1 MDESQDLIQQ
11 MTLEEKASLC
21 SGKNFWHLQD
31 IPRLRIPSIMVADGP
46 HGLRKQIDESDPIGV
61 DKSLPATCFPTA
73 SALAATWN
81 RDLVYQIGVALGEEC
96 RQEKVSVLL
105 GPGVNIK
112 RSPLCGRNF
121 EYFSEDPYLTGE
133 LAKSYINGVQSQGV
147 GASLKHYAANNQETR
162 RMTIDT
168 IVDERTLREIYLT
181 GFEIAVK
188 QAQPWT
194 VMCAYNRING
204 IYASDHAYLMK
215 DILKGEWGHQGLV
228 VSDWGAMNNRV
239 EALKAG
245 VELEMP
251 GVSNGNDELIAAA
264 VRSGDLDETVLDRA
278 VERILTLI
286 FKAQANLAHDF
297 FYDPQA
303 HHALA
308 RRTASEGAVLL
319 KNEGNLLPLKPGAR
333 IALVGRF
340 ARSPRYQGAG
350 SSLINPSQLDN
361 LYDELAAIV
370 GEPQLIYAPGYPESG
385 DYADETLIQ
394 EALAAIRQA
403 DITVICAGLTDM
415 YEVEGMDRSHMNLP
429 TGHDT
434 LIERLAAAHK
444 QVVVVLSNGSPV
456 QMPWANDV
464 PAILEAYLGGQAGA
478 GGIADLLTGK
488 VNPNGKLAETFP
500 HKLQD
505 TPAQPYPG
513 GPAMV
518 EYRESIYIGYRYY
531 DAAKVEPLF
540 PFGHGLSYTSFTYRD
555 LTLVQ
560 AGETVSVQFKVNNS
574 GAVFG
579 QEIVQ
584 LYIRDL
590 HASVFRP
597 GKELKGFT
605 KVALAPGEETD
616 VTLTLDPRAFAFY
629 DVGSQAWVVKP
640 GEFEILVGASSRDI
654 RLSTIYQVTQ
664 AQGKATPMDKAKLA
678 AYFNLAKDYRFTQA
692 DMQALLGRPV
702 PLAMEPRKGSYT
714 LNTPI
719 DEMKDSF
726 IGKQLHRIVNVILR
740 RMIKGHENTPTGA
753 LVYAAA
759 QEMPLRSLLM
769 YSNFITRPRLEA
781 LLLMVNGHFY
791 RGLLAF
797 FKSS

>member
-1 MDESQDLIQQ
+1 M
-11 MTLEEKASLC
+11 
-21 SGKNFWHLQD
+21 
-31 IPRLRIPSIMVADGP
+31 
-46 HGLRKQIDESDPIGV
+46 
-61 DKSLPATCFPTA
+61 
-73 SALAATWN
+73 
-81 RDLVYQIGVALGEEC
+81 
-96 RQEKVSVLL
+96 
-105 GPGVNIK
+105 
-112 RSPLCGRNF
+112 
-121 EYFSEDPYLTGE
+121 
-133 LAKSYINGVQSQGV
+133 
-147 GASLKHYAANNQETR
+147 
-162 RMTIDT
+162 
-168 IVDERTLREIYLT
+168 
-181 GFEIAVK
+181 
-188 QAQPWT
+188 
-194 VMCAYNRING
+194 
-204 IYASDHAYLMK
+204 
-215 DILKGEWGHQGLV
+215 
-228 VSDWGAMNNRV
+228 
-239 EALKAG
+239 
-245 VELEMP
+245 
-251 GVSNGNDELIAAA
+251 
-264 VRSGDLDETVLDRA
+264 
-278 VERILTLI
+278 
-286 FKAQANLAHDF
+286 
-297 FYDPQA
+297 
-303 HHALA
+303 
-308 RRTASEGAVLL
+308 
-319 KNEGNLLPLKPGAR
+319 
-333 IALVGRF
+333 
-340 ARSPRYQGAG
+340 
-350 SSLINPSQLDN
+350 
-361 LYDELAAIV
+361 
-370 GEPQLIYAPGYPESG
+370 
-385 DYADETLIQ
+385 
-394 EALAAIRQA
+394 
-403 DITVICAGLTDM
+403 
-415 YEVEGMDRSHMNLP
+415 
-429 TGHDT
+429 
-434 LIERLAAAHK
+434 
-444 QVVVVLSNGSPV
+444 
-456 QMPWANDV
+456 
-464 PAILEAYLGGQAGA
+464 
-478 GGIADLLTGK
+478 
-488 VNPNGKLAETFP
+488 
-500 HKLQD
+500 
-505 TPAQPYPG
+505 
-513 GPAMV
+513 
-518 EYRESIYIGYRYY
+518 
-531 DAAKVEPLF
+531 
-540 PFGHGLSYTSFTYRD
+540 
-555 LTLVQ
+555 
-560 AGETVSVQFKVNNS
+560 QFKVNNS